1 VELFGALRVVEGVA
15 GADGCAD
22 ALCMCVYIC
31 TCVCVYIYIMCVCVC
46 VYIYNVCVC
55 VCVCVFVCVYHRSY
69 TRLPKSKNTRI
80 LKATREVVLPKQ
92 KKNIPKKGGKKYL
105 T

>member
-31 TCVCVYIYIMCVCVC
+31 TCVCVYIYIMCVCV
-46 VYIYNVCVC
+46 Y
-55 VCVCVFVCVYHRSY
+55 VCVFLCVYTIGHTHACPNLKTQGYLRPRERSY
-69 TRLPKSKNTRI
+69 CLNKRKIFLKKEEKNT
-80 LKATREVVLPKQ
+80 
-92 KKNIPKKGGKKYL
+92 
-105 T
+105 